1 MFLCYNQLENL
12 IDYFKDTV
20 MRDKILYI
28 TQIITSLAVA
38 LFLCV
43 ILMKQDSV
51 MGKAIILPFIL
62 CALSE
67 TLMGVSV
74 LTDRLNL
81 FEIFKK
87 VQNISF
93 IVFWFGFL
101 IVFCYKTWESSDKT
115 MLLATIPFWGAGV
128 YLVYKCFFKD
138 LIKRD

>member
-43 ILMKQDSV
+43 ILTKQDSV
-51 MGKAIILPFIL
+51 MGKAIILPFVL

-74 LTDRLNL
+74 LTDRLKL

-115 MLLATIPFWGAGV
+115 MLLATIPFWGAGA
-128 YLVYKCFFKD
+128 YLIYKCFFKD

>member
-1 MFLCYNQLENL
+1 MFLCYNQLEIL
-12 IDYFKDTV
+12 IDYLKDTV

-43 ILMKQDSV
+43 ILTKQDSV

-74 LTDRLNL
+74 LTDRLKL

-93 IVFWFGFL
+93 IAFWFGFL
-101 IVFCYKTWESSDKT
+101 IVFCYKTCESSDKT
-115 MLLATIPFWGAGV
+115 MLLATIPFWGAGA

>member
-1 MFLCYNQLENL
+1 MFLCYNQLEIL

-115 MLLATIPFWGAGV
+115 MLLATIPFWGAGA
-128 YLVYKCFFKD
+128 YLIYKCFFKD

>member
-1 MFLCYNQLENL
+1 MFLCYNQLEIL

-43 ILMKQDSV
+43 ILVKQDSV

-115 MLLATIPFWGAGV
+115 MLLATIPFWGAGA
-128 YLVYKCFFKD
+128 YLIYKCFFKD

>member
-1 MFLCYNQLENL
+1 MFLCYNQLEIL

-93 IVFWFGFL
+93 IV
-101 IVFCYKTWESSDKT
+101 S
-115 MLLATIPFWGAGV
+115 
-128 YLVYKCFFKD
+128 
-138 LIKRD
+138 